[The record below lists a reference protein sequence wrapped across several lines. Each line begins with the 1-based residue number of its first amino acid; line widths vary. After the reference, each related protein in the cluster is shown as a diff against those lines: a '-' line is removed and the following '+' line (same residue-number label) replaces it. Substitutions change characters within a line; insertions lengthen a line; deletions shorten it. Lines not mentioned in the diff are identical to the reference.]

1 MPRTSERSDTERS
14 AMQHGRVHAVD
25 ASSRLPHGRGPMS
38 DVIVGVL
45 RRDAPSTALSDVD
58 VDEHDPYGDDLNLAL
73 HACYELHYRGFDGVD
88 DEWEWDPDV
97 LRFRAL
103 LERRMLD
110 GIVHEVAGGD
120 DVQAAIDQLL
130 VEHVPGSGV
139 SHHLRDAGQWWQMR
153 EYVVHRSIYHLKEA
167 DPQAWVIPRLQG
179 QAKSSLVA
187 VEYDEYG
194 GGRGER
200 LHAQLFAD
208 MMESM
213 GLSGDYLHYLDDVP
227 APAICLVNLMSL
239 FGLHRRWRGASVG
252 QFALLEITSS
262 PGSARLVKALERL
275 GADAATTLFY
285 REHVEADAVHEQ
297 LMRHQVIGG
306 LLDQEPE
313 LASDVLFGMQATDL
327 LETKLANHIAAAWA
341 EERTSLIWPLQAA

>member
-1 MPRTSERSDTERS
+1 MH
-14 AMQHGRVHAVD
+14 HGRVHAGD
-25 ASSRLPHGRGPMS
+25 ASSRLPRGRGPLSEM
-38 DVIVGVL
+38 IVRVL
-45 RRDAPSTALSDVD
+45 RRAVPPTALSDVV
-58 VDEHDPYGDDLNLAL
+58 VDGCNPFGEDLNLAL
-73 HACYELHYRGFDGVD
+73 HTCYELHYRGFDAID
-88 DEWEWDPDV
+88 DDWEWDPDV

-103 LERRMLD
+103 LELRLLD
-110 GIVHEVAGGD
+110 AISHEVAGGD
-120 DVQAAIDQLL
+120 DVQAATDLLL
-130 VEHVPGSGV
+130 VEHVPGSGL

-167 DPQAWVIPRLQG
+167 DPQAWVIPRLRG
-179 QAKSSLVA
+179 QTKSSLVA
-187 VEYDEYG
+187 VEFDEYG
-194 GGRGER
+194 GGHGNR

-297 LMRHQVIGG
+297 LMRHQVIGN
-306 LLDQEPE
+306 LLRQEPG
-313 LASDVLFGMQATDL
+313 LAADVLFGMQATDL
-327 LETKLANHIAAAWA
+327 LEIKLANHIKTAWSD
-341 EERTSLIWPLQAA
+341 ERTSLLRPLEQA